1 MSNRP
6 KEGARIRAA
15 RVDETPTDTERFLD
29 NFGTMLQVCFM
40 GPNTQKYMAELRF
53 LMGPNNVEKML
64 EEYRK
69 ACIEFFGHEHE
80 CFKDVPR

>member
-29 NFGTMLQVCFM
+29 NFGTLLQVCAKGDALKRLGM
-40 GPNTQKYMAELRF
+40 VI
-53 LMGPNNVEKML
+53 GPNNVDRMV
-64 EEYRK
+64 EEYRR
-69 ACIEFFGHEHE
+69 ACVEFFGHEHE
-80 CFKDVPR
+80 FFRERKQWAF